1 MSDVQNTPNASPEL
15 DQAIASLKKKADL
28 LGISY
33 KSNVSIATL
42 QKAISEKMEG
52 TGVGESTTTAPTAV
66 PKTSPTAS
74 KDVDTLVK
82 EAHKLVRVIV
92 TPIDQTKATNLESE
106 LISAGNSVVGTVTR
120 LVPFG
125 IEWHVE
131 QIILNALKEKKFQQF
146 IKKKGQHGVDS
157 NTTRYVPAYSITELP
172 PLTPEELNALAV
184 AQMRAGATEE

>member
-15 DQAIASLKKKADL
+15 DQAIQSLKKKADL
-28 LGISY
+28 LGITY

-52 TGVGESTTTAPTAV
+52 TGVGESTHTPATDVPNTPAAKAP
-66 PKTSPTAS
+66 
-74 KDVDTLVK
+74 DTESLVK
-82 EAHKLVRVIV
+82 AAHKLIRVIV

-131 QIILNALKEKKFQQF
+131 QIILNALREKKFQQF
-146 IKKKGQHGVDS
+146 IKKTGPHGVDS
-157 NTTRYVPAYSITELP
+157 STVRYVPAYSITELP
-172 PLTPEELNALAV
+172 PLTQKELDALAT
-184 AQMRAGATEE
+184 AQLRAGATEE